1 MIKDADAACAEGEA
15 RALKIL
21 EAAGIT
27 MRRKKRAKLVKK
39 EAA

>member
-21 EAAGIT
+21 EAGGIT
-27 MRRKKRAKLVKK
+27 IEYRIIQ
-39 EAA
+39 